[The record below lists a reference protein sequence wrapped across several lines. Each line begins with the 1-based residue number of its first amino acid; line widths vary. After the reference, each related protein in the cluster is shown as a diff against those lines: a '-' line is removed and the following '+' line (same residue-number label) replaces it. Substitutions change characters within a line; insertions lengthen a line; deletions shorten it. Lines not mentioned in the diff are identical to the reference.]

1 MSEDDYDAFESQD
14 PSSYDLTLDPEQMR
28 ALGHQ
33 IVDLTIDHLMTLRD
47 RPAISVASNELLR
60 TQLGGPAPEGPGDIA
75 GDLNLL
81 AHLAL
86 ENQQHG
92 DHPRYFARVPS
103 PSSFAAIAGDWLA
116 TGMDSVA
123 SSWGGGSGP
132 SAIELI
138 TLEWLRDRIG
148 LNSQCEGI
156 MLSGGSMASITAL
169 ITARDI
175 KGEGC
180 IYLSDQ
186 THSSI
191 TRGIKAIGIPDA
203 LVRVIPTDKHLRI
216 DVAQMRE
223 QIAIDRTSGLIP
235 TVVIATA
242 GTTNTGAVDDIEAIA
257 EICQSENMWFHVDGA
272 YGGPAALTARGKA
285 VMPGLARAN
294 SFVLDPHK
302 WLFSPYDIA
311 CLWVSDPDALE
322 KTFAM
327 YPEYLKDVSDGTV
340 NFHNRS
346 LELSRRSRAI
356 KLWLTIRTY
365 GFIKIGAAIDRGIV
379 LAEYA
384 ETVIQNTPELKV
396 VTPAQLGIVTF
407 TFNEQCDLAAIARE
421 LTESGFAALT
431 TTSLK
436 GHEVL
441 RLCIINPAT
450 TELDVSETLKS
461 LVEIYHLRADKSVE
475 SVV

>member
-1 MSEDDYDAFESQD
+1 M
-14 PSSYDLTLDPEQMR
+14 
-28 ALGHQ
+28 
-33 IVDLTIDHLMTLRD
+33 
-47 RPAISVASNELLR
+47 
-60 TQLGGPAPEGPGDIA
+60 
-75 GDLNLL
+75 
-81 AHLAL
+81 
-86 ENQQHG
+86 
-92 DHPRYFARVPS
+92 
-103 PSSFAAIAGDWLA
+103 
-116 TGMDSVA
+116 
-123 SSWGGGSGP
+123 
-132 SAIELI
+132 
-138 TLEWLRDRIG
+138 
-148 LNSQCEGI
+148 
-156 MLSGGSMASITAL
+156 
-169 ITARDI
+169 
-175 KGEGC
+175 
-180 IYLSDQ
+180 
-186 THSSI
+186 
-191 TRGIKAIGIPDA
+191 
-203 LVRVIPTDKHLRI
+203 
-216 DVAQMRE
+216 
-223 QIAIDRTSGLIP
+223 DRTSGLIP
-235 TVVIATA
+235 AVVIATA

-257 EICQSENMWFHVDGA
+257 EICENENMWFPVDGA

-384 ETVIQNTPELKV
+384 ETVIQSTPELKV

-450 TELDVSETLKS
+450 TELDVSETLKR
-461 LVEIYHLRADKSVE
+461 LVQIYHLRADKS
-475 SVV
+475 

>member
-1 MSEDDYDAFESQD
+1 MSENSEDSISF
-14 PSSYDLTLDPEQMR
+14 DLSFDPEQMR

-33 IVDLTIDHLMTLRD
+33 VVDLTIDHILSLRD
-47 RPAISVASNELLR
+47 RPAISVANNEDLR
-60 TQLGGPAPEGPGDIA
+60 AQLGGPAPQDPGDMA
-75 GDLNLL
+75 SALNLL
-81 AHLAL
+81 SHVAL

-138 TLEWLRDRIG
+138 TLEWLRDQIG
-148 LNSQCEGI
+148 LNPVSEGI
-156 MLSGGSMASITAL
+156 MLSGGSMASVTAL
-169 ITARDI
+169 IVARNI

-191 TRGIKAIGIPDA
+191 VRGISAIGIPDA
-203 LVRVIPTDKHLRI
+203 LVRVIPTDENFTI
-216 DVAQMRE
+216 DVARLRD
-223 QIAIDRTSGLIP
+223 QIAVDKASGLTP

-242 GTTNTGAVDDIEAIA
+242 GTTNTGAVDDLAAIA
-257 EICQSENMWFHVDGA
+257 EISESEGMWFHVDGA
-272 YGGPAALTARGKA
+272 YGGPAALTGHGKSL
-285 VMPGLARAN
+285 MTGLERAN

-311 CLWVSDPDALE
+311 CLWVSTSGVLE
-322 KTFAM
+322 ETFAM
-327 YPEYLKDVSDGTV
+327 YPEYLKDVSEGTV

-365 GFIKIGAAIDRGIV
+365 GFIKISAAIERGVV

-384 ETVIQNTPELKV
+384 QSLIEQTPDLSV

-407 TFNEQCDLAAIARE
+407 RFNGSCDHAAIARE
-421 LTESGFAALT
+421 LTETGFAALT

-436 GHEVL
+436 GQEVL

-450 TELDVSETLKS
+450 TESDISETLS
-461 LVEIYHLRADKSVE
+461 RLVAIYSSRVSSIVGDNADAN
-475 SVV
+475 VV